1 MFEALERYRWL
12 IVAALAAPLLV
23 ALGFLLNDR
32 LSGPEPLELNL
43 EDVPAAEIRVY
54 ISGAVQRPGVYTVE
68 EGDRWIDVLELAG
81 GPSADADV
89 AAVNL
94 SLRVHDEEHLHIP
107 RLGET
112 TGSAGVGE
120 PAGRK
125 ININTASQ
133 ALLETLPGIGP
144 VRASRIVESRT
155 SDGPFA
161 STEELVSRDLIPQSV
176 YDDIVDLISVGP

>member
-12 IVAALAAPLLV
+12 IVGALAAPLLV

-43 EDVPAAEIRVY
+43 EDIPAAEIRAY
-54 ISGAVQRPGVYTVE
+54 ISGAVQRPGVYTVKD
-68 EGDRWIDVLELAG
+68 GDRWIDVLELAG
-81 GPSADADV
+81 GPRADADV

-94 SLRVHDEEHLHIP
+94 SRRVHDEDHLHIP
-107 RLGET
+107 RLGE
-112 TGSAGVGE
+112 GVATVGAQQ
-120 PAGRK
+120 PASGR
-125 ININTASQ
+125 ININTADQ

-155 SDGPFA
+155 TVGPFT